1 VKIVYSQKKC
11 NKPEKQNAE
20 QTLKIPIIYV
30 QLIDQFCTE
39 MDLSKRNKAHEALCQ
54 GGYAVEILEH
64 METELKTCSANREG
78 FYSQVLTPILQ
89 QYIQGI
95 PNSYT
100 PIVYKA
106 ILQASALAEE
116 LAKFNTQAN
125 VQDNA
130 QVNVQDNI
138 QDDTHT
144 GDKGSNTQ
152 QVH

>member
-1 VKIVYSQKKC
+1 MRGSGS
-11 NKPEKQNAE
+11 
-20 QTLKIPIIYV
+20 II
-30 QLIDQFCTE
+30 
-39 MDLSKRNKAHEALCQ
+39 
-54 GGYAVEILEH
+54 
-64 METELKTCSANREG
+64 KTCSANREG

-152 QVH
+152 QVHWEYMVFTDTK